1 MTVSSYSAINLIVTF
16 AGVAFT
22 GFADGDDV
30 VTVDRN
36 NASMTQRVGIQGD
49 AVYSQTADKSGK
61 ITIKLLQNSETNS
74 LLTAKIQAS
83 EAGAIVSAP
92 LIVTETGSDAKVTA
106 MKCVIEGQPTFTRG
120 ANANTVEWVFLSA
133 DISIAHGTGETL

>member
-1 MTVSSYSAINLIVTF
+1 MTVSSYSAVNLIVTF
-16 AGVAFT
+16 AGVALN

-30 VTVDRN
+30 VMVERN
-36 NASMTQRVGIQGD
+36 NPSMSQVVGIQGD

-61 ITIKLLQNSETNS
+61 ITIKLLQNSESNS

-106 MKCVIEGQPTFTRG
+106 MKCVIEGQPSFARG
-120 ANANTVEWVFLSA
+120 ANANTVEWTFLSA
-133 DISIAHGTGETL
+133 DITIAHGTGETL